1 MEASLISWQDFEK
14 VEMRVGTIMQA
25 EPFSN
30 ARKAAYKLLIDLGE
44 EIGIRKSS
52 AQITH
57 HYQAHELIG
66 RQVICVV
73 NFPAKQIADFMSEVL
88 VTGFSDAD
96 GHIILAGP
104 SAPVPN
110 GSKLH

>member
-14 VEMRVGTIMQA
+14 VELRAGTIIQA
-25 EPFSN
+25 EPFT
-30 ARKAAYKLLIDLGE
+30 KAHKPAYKLLIDLGPG
-44 EIGIRKSS
+44 IGIRKSS

-57 HYQAHELIG
+57 HYQVQELEG
-66 RQVICVV
+66 RQVLCVV
-73 NFPAKQIADFMSEVL
+73 NFPPKQIADFISEVL

-96 GHIILAGP
+96 GHIILA
-104 SAPVPN
+104 APAASVPN

>member
-1 MEASLISWQDFEK
+1 MTTPLISWQDFEK
-14 VEMRVGTIMQA
+14 VEIRVGTIVQA
-25 EPFSN
+25 EPFT
-30 ARKAAYKLLIDLGE
+30 KAHKPAYKLLIDLGP
-44 EIGIRKSS
+44 EIGLRKSS

-57 HYQAHELIG
+57 HYQAGELEG
-66 RQVICVV
+66 RQVMCVV
-73 NFPAKQIADFMSEVL
+73 NFPPKQIADFMSEVL
-88 VTGFSDAD
+88 VTGFSDAN